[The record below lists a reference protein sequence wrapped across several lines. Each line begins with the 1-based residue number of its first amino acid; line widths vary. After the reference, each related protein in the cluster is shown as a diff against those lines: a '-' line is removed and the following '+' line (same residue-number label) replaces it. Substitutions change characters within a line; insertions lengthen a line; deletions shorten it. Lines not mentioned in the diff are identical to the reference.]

1 MALPAT
7 RRRSSPTPTPVLSPR
22 SRYCPATP
30 PTPRVRW
37 IWLESRKRTPQLPPS
52 QVIGDCAY
60 GDGQTRQAF
69 SDAGY
74 DLAARVPGRPRS
86 SYFVKGDFDIDLK
99 DLTGTCP
106 AGQTTSDLRSGGY
119 RRSASGDN
127 IPNRQFVFAR
137 SVGGACELRRSCL
150 RAKSKWGRRVRLHP
164 QEGLLQRAR
173 MLPRS
178 AQYPEIARRRRVI
191 EHRLARLVQLGVRR
205 TRFFGRTKTAYQLL
219 MAATVANLTLT
230 AGKVGA
236 LGPGGP
242 DTGPSSGKCPRSG
255 GDNSLNRATSAA
267 TAALLAD
274 IDAIAANNASE
285 LLSAP
290 IRRIRTLLV
299 QLADT
304 GRLAWGFRPSL

>member
-1 MALPAT
+1 MATGRPVRRSLTPAT
-7 RRRSSPTPTPVLSPR
+7 TWRPGFRADRARPTSSRATSTSTLRTSPAPVR
-22 SRYCPATP
+22 
-30 PTPRVRW
+30 
-37 IWLESRKRTPQLPPS
+37 
-52 QVIGDCAY
+52 
-60 GDGQTRQAF
+60 
-69 SDAGY
+69 
-74 DLAARVPGRPRS
+74 PGRRHP
-86 SYFVKGDFDIDLK
+86 
-99 DLTGTCP
+99 TCAVAAIAAAP
-106 AGQTTSDLRSGGY
+106 
-119 RRSASGDN
+119 SGDN

-164 QEGLLQRAR
+164 QEGWLQRAR